1 MSKINLAN
9 KLTLLRVLLVP
20 VFIVLLEIDS
30 LWTSV
35 AAFIVFAAASI
46 TDFFDG
52 QIARKYNTIT
62 TFGIF
67 LDPLADKLL
76 ITSAFVCFVGMYTLS
91 IPAWMVICIIAREF
105 VITGLRF
112 IASSKNIS
120 IPASIHGKFKTTSQ
134 IVAIVVILLIII
146 IKAILANFYFT
157 TPYDLFELTGFSYF
171 AGWCLLKLPYW
182 LMLAVTVLTLYSGVV
197 YMLEHKKIFQE
208 E

>member
-157 TPYDLFELTGFSYF
+157 TPYDLFELTGFSYL

-182 LMLAVTVLTLYSGVV
+182 LMLAVTLLTLYSGVV

-208 E
+208 K

>member
-157 TPYDLFELTGFSYF
+157 TPYDLFELTGFSYL